1 LSTKIFWIFFLT
13 IFETLVYDQ
22 NNQFPTNLAGVHGFN
37 GYPTIYDHL
46 LIIPPEVIMK
56 IRQLVK
62 RTGVPKETIH
72 FYIREG
78 LLRKPRKSSVNSAEY
93 NESYV
98 DQIQLIKDL
107 RENYYL
113 PIPEIK
119 KIVKDFRKQSPSDQA
134 ISQFYS
140 RFFRPADR
148 LLAKEVIGREA
159 FREATGLGFKWLNQA
174 EQWGVITPENR
185 NGAVIYS
192 SDDVAIGKLMVDMDQ
207 LGFGPRDGFDP
218 EDLRYI
224 GEFVR
229 NYVVDIFTKYYQNN
243 LAKMTSTEYVERASQ
258 YHEVISLFFY
268 HLYRK
273 FVREATRSQL
283 ESRDAKEDL

>member
-1 LSTKIFWIFFLT
+1 
-13 IFETLVYDQ
+13 
-22 NNQFPTNLAGVHGFN
+22 
-37 GYPTIYDHL
+37 
-46 LIIPPEVIMK
+46 MK
-56 IRQLVK
+56 ISQLVK

-78 LLRKPRKSSVNSAEY
+78 ILRKPRKSSVNTAEY

-98 DQIQLIKDL
+98 DQIKLIKDL
-107 RENYYL
+107 RDNYYL

-148 LLAKEVIGREA
+148 LFAKEIKGRED
-159 FREATGLGFKWLNQA
+159 FRQETGLGKKWLAKA
-174 EQWGVITPENR
+174 EEWGVITPEIVE
-185 NGAVIYS
+185 GGEKVYS
-192 SDDVAIGKLMVDMDQ
+192 ASDVAIGKLMVDMDK
-207 LGFGPRDGFDP
+207 LGFGPKDGFDP
-218 EDLRYI
+218 EDLRHI
-224 GEFVR
+224 AEFVK
-229 NYVVDIFTKYYQNN
+229 NYVVSVLKKYYESN
-243 LAKMTSTEYVERASQ
+243 LEKLTSKEYVERASQ

-273 FVREATRSQL
+273 FVREATKNML
-283 ESRDAKEDL
+283 NSRENREAK